1 MTLVYVT
8 GISGSGKSSVL
19 RELRRRG
26 YEAVGVDEDGYGGW
40 LDSRTGQARTYPAD
54 DQTLDPH
61 VWYADHDW
69 VLDVDRIAELK
80 ARADRDGTLV
90 FLCGV
95 AAGDAEAWEHFDVVC
110 ALEIDDATI
119 RTRIDLRVDDWF
131 GTRPHELERIL
142 GWNVGSA
149 ETYRSFGAVIVD
161 ATEPLPIVV
170 DAVIAAAE

>member
-1 MTLVYVT
+1 M
-8 GISGSGKSSVL
+8 
-19 RELRRRG
+19 
-26 YEAVGVDEDGYGGW
+26 
-40 LDSRTGQARTYPAD
+40 
-54 DQTLDPH
+54 
-61 VWYADHDW
+61 WYADHDW

-142 GWNVGSA
+142 GWNVGYA
-149 ETYRSFGAVIVD
+149 ETYRLRRCHRRRDG
-161 ATEPLPIVV
+161 
-170 DAVIAAAE
+170 AAAHRRGRGHRVAE